1 MAVEGTFKTG
11 CSVLGMMSDI
21 DYKVRKF
28 FNTCTYFEFKKI
40 NIRLPFWNHVSARPV
55 IILN

>member
-21 DYKVRKF
+21 DYKVRKN
-28 FNTCTYFEFKKI
+28 FNTCTYFEFKK
-40 NIRLPFWNHVSARPV
+40 NKYK
-55 IILN
+55 IIFFGIM